1 MKEILEQSLFD
12 VPYNSFGKI
21 ILSSGEN
28 YPLSYGWNCVFQCR
42 QITTRLINSLLDEAK
57 IRYVTASEKPHWVIV
72 IEDGDTYMLDPFLL
86 CPEPI
91 NISKVLKWEK
101 LILDAYPI
109 GNNKIEVSMVDAHN
123 LQIKLFIKKWAGY
136 KQVLEY
142 TYNIDNWTSRDLPP
156 DDYQLLANLC
166 QKNLEMWI
174 LMNQENWWEVI
185 RLYRVPGQWNLD
197 IRVIWGQHFSNI
209 KNQSGFEQQKSR
221 IISRLN
227 TTEEE
232 FDKTWTLG
240 ERLYL
245 ERQLD
250 ICRLREKK
258 GA

>member
-1 MKEILEQSLFD
+1 M
-12 VPYNSFGKI
+12 V
-21 ILSSGEN
+21 
-28 YPLSYGWNCVFQCR
+28 
-42 QITTRLINSLLDEAK
+42 
-57 IRYVTASEKPHWVIV
+57 
-72 IEDGDTYMLDPFLL
+72 EDGDTYMLDPFLL

-91 NISKVLKWEK
+91 NISKVLNWEK
-101 LILDAYPI
+101 LVLDAYPI
-109 GNNKIEVSMVDAHN
+109 GNNKIEAKMIDTYN
-123 LQIKLFIKKWAGY
+123 LQVKLFIKKWTGY

-142 TYNIDNWTSRDLPP
+142 TYNINTWASKDLPP

-174 LMNQENWWEVI
+174 LMNQDNWWEVI

-209 KNQSGFEQQKSR
+209 KNQSGFEHQKSR
-221 IISRLN
+221 IVSRLN

-250 ICRLREKK
+250 ICRLREQQ
-258 GA
+258 GD